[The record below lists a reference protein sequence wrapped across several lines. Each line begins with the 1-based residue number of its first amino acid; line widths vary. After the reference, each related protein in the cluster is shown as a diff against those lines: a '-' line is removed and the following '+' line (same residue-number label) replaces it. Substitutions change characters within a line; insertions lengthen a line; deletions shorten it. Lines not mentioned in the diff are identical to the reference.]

1 MTNVRRHYATICYRD
16 NTVVTYK
23 VQSDGHIEVD
33 FETPARHGSKYLSLL
48 KDGTILRQEGYNPS
62 EIDFCQRFLATNLP
76 LIERMVMED
85 A

>member
-1 MTNVRRHYATICYRD
+1 MGVRKHYVTICYRD
-16 NTVVTYK
+16 NTVVTYVVK
-23 VQSDGHIEVD
+23 PDGHLEVD
-33 FETPARHGSKYLSLL
+33 FETPTRRGSKYLSLL

-76 LIERMVMED
+76 LIERKAMEH